1 MSASKRLGGGKGE
14 QEEEAAGHT
23 MGTLMIQAARES
35 CRAWKHQ
42 GRRETQCHWVGSS
55 LSSGGKAEAREGWA
69 VCSVP
74 KRWSLKDGSRDQ
86 GWDGDKSRRQ
96 DEAGTE
102 DVGEPGTGRS
112 GDRVVCG

>member
-1 MSASKRLGGGKGE
+1 MAAVGGVSDSKRLGGGKGE

-86 GWDGDKSRRQ
+86 GWDGDR
-96 DEAGTE
+96 AG
-102 DVGEPGTGRS
+102 GRMRL
-112 GDRVVCG
+112 GLKM